1 MSKNIVSNFFKHIKL
16 VSKHK
21 WLVFKFS
28 VKLGI
33 PFRGLMHD
41 LSKFSYDEFWESVK
55 YYDGKVSPITKCKQ
69 ENGYSKAWLHHKGRN
84 KHHVQYWVDLGTK
97 GVAPV
102 IPYKYVVEMICDKLS
117 ASITY
122 NGKNWTNSSEYEYWV
137 KEKKR
142 IIVNP
147 KIENF
152 LEEVFLNLKEN
163 GLEKILDK
171 KYLKETYKNRRKIS
185 KYCSFRCRFSN
196 SYKNNKFCKEISR

>member
-55 YYDGKVSPITKCKQ
+55 YYDGKVSPITKCKK

-102 IPYKYVVEMICDKLS
+102 IPYKYMAEMICDKLS

-171 KYLKETYKNRRKIS
+171 KYLKETYK
-185 KYCSFRCRFSN
+185 
-196 SYKNNKFCKEISR
+196 KNCIDDKTEYYYEFKGEWKKVD

>member
-171 KYLKETYKNRRKIS
+171 KYLKETYKKNCIDDKTE
-185 KYCSFRCRFSN
+185 YCYEF
-196 SYKNNKFCKEISR
+196 KGEWKKVD

>member
-33 PFRGLMHD
+33 PFRGLVHD

-102 IPYKYVVEMICDKLS
+102 IPYKYVAEMICDKLS

-122 NGKNWTNSSEYEYWV
+122 NGKNWTNSSEYEYWE
-137 KEKKR
+137 KERKR

-147 KIENF
+147 KIESF

-163 GLEKILDK
+163 GLEKILNK
-171 KYLKETYKNRRKIS
+171 KYLKETYKKHCIDD
-185 KYCSFRCRFSN
+185 KTEYYYEF
-196 SYKNNKFCKEISR
+196 KGEWKKVD

>member
-102 IPYKYVVEMICDKLS
+102 IPYKYMAEMICDKLS

-171 KYLKETYKNRRKIS
+171 KYLKETYK
-185 KYCSFRCRFSN
+185 
-196 SYKNNKFCKEISR
+196 KNCIDDKTEYYYEFKGEWKKVD

>member
-55 YYDGKVSPITKCKQ
+55 YYEGKVSPITKCKQ

-171 KYLKETYKNRRKIS
+171 KYLKETYK
-185 KYCSFRCRFSN
+185 
-196 SYKNNKFCKEISR
+196 KNCIDDKTEYYYEFKGEWKKVD

>member
-55 YYDGKVSPITKCKQ
+55 YYDGKVSPITKCKK
-69 ENGYSKAWLHHKGRN
+69 ENGYSKAWLHHQGRN

-102 IPYKYVVEMICDKLS
+102 IPYKYMAEMICDKLS

-171 KYLKETYKNRRKIS
+171 KYLKETYK
-185 KYCSFRCRFSN
+185 
-196 SYKNNKFCKEISR
+196 KNCIDDKTEYYYEFKGEWKKVD

>member
-171 KYLKETYKNRRKIS
+171 KYLKEKYK
-185 KYCSFRCRFSN
+185 
-196 SYKNNKFCKEISR
+196 KNCIDDKTEYYYEFKGEWKKVD

>member
-152 LEEVFLNLKEN
+152 LEEVFLNLREN

-171 KYLKETYKNRRKIS
+171 KYLKETYK
-185 KYCSFRCRFSN
+185 
-196 SYKNNKFCKEISR
+196 KNCIDDKTEYYYEFKGEWKKVD

>member
-1 MSKNIVSNFFKHIKL
+1 
-16 VSKHK
+16 
-21 WLVFKFS
+21 
-28 VKLGI
+28 
-33 PFRGLMHD
+33 
-41 LSKFSYDEFWESVK
+41 
-55 YYDGKVSPITKCKQ
+55 
-69 ENGYSKAWLHHKGRN
+69 
-84 KHHVQYWVDLGTK
+84 
-97 GVAPV
+97 
-102 IPYKYVVEMICDKLS
+102 MICDKLS

-171 KYLKETYKNRRKIS
+171 KYLKETYK
-185 KYCSFRCRFSN
+185 
-196 SYKNNKFCKEISR
+196 KNCIDDKTEYYYEFKGEWKKVD

>member
-55 YYDGKVSPITKCKQ
+55 YYDGKVSPITKCKK

-102 IPYKYVVEMICDKLS
+102 IPYKYMAEMICDKLS

-171 KYLKETYKNRRKIS
+171 KYLKETYKKNCIDDKT
-185 KYCSFRCRFSN
+185 KYYYEF
-196 SYKNNKFCKEISR
+196 KGEWKKVD

>member
-55 YYDGKVSPITKCKQ
+55 YYDGKVSPITKCKK

-171 KYLKETYKNRRKIS
+171 KYLKETYK
-185 KYCSFRCRFSN
+185 
-196 SYKNNKFCKEISR
+196 KNCIDDKTEYYYEFKGEWKKVD

>member
-1 MSKNIVSNFFKHIKL
+1 MSKNIVSNFFKHIKI

-171 KYLKETYKNRRKIS
+171 KYLKETYK
-185 KYCSFRCRFSN
+185 
-196 SYKNNKFCKEISR
+196 KNCIDDKTEYYYEFKGEWKKVD